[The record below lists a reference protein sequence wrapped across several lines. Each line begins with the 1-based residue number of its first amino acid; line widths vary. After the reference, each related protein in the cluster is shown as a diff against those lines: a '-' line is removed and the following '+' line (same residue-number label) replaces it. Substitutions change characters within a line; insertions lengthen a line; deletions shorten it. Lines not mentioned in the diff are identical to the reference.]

1 MHEGNVIQL
10 QISNIKLPSLRS
22 LRLCGESVL
31 VFLLC
36 ILATGCSPHVHEQ
49 IPKYPIMS
57 VGQTLEQL
65 RARSSGLHTVS
76 GQGTLRL
83 TSGDGKSVLLDAA
96 IALQPRE
103 NLARLR
109 AWKFGQAVFDL
120 TSNSDGVFVV
130 APQDSAQRAQV
141 LKAGK
146 GASGMINQWLA
157 LIAGKI
163 DSEEVQ
169 ENGDQLIVKQPAD
182 AGTTLISL
190 IDRTTLT
197 ARSYRLLDSSGK
209 ERFSLK
215 LSEYTESNAQ
225 VWPRRIE
232 ASSDEG
238 KIRVIFNEVD
248 LNSDLPA
255 AAFTPP
261 TRAEKLP

>member
-1 MHEGNVIQL
+1 MHEGSVIHIQK
-10 QISNIKLPSLRS
+10 SKLKCPSLRS
-22 LRLCGESVL
+22 LRLRGESC
-31 VFLLC
+31 FLLIMC
-36 ILATGCSPHVHEQ
+36 VLAAGCGQHVHEQ
-49 IPKYPIMS
+49 IPKYPLMS

-65 RARSSGLHTVS
+65 RARSSGLRTVS

-83 TSGDGKSVLLDAA
+83 TSGDGQSVLLDAA

-103 NLARLR
+103 NLARVR

-163 DSEEVQ
+163 DSDDVQ
-169 ENGDQLIVKQPAD
+169 EHGDELIVRQPAD
-182 AGTTLISL
+182 AGTTLVSL

-197 ARSYRLLDSSGK
+197 ARSYRLLDSGGK

-232 ASSDEG
+232 AISAEG
-238 KIRVIFNEVD
+238 KIRVIFNEVE
-248 LNSDLPA
+248 LNADLPA
-255 AAFTPP
+255 AAFAPP
-261 TRAEKLP
+261 GRAEKLP

>member
-1 MHEGNVIQL
+1 MHEGSVIQI
-10 QISNIKLPSLRS
+10 QKSKLKCPWLHS
-22 LRLCGESVL
+22 LRLCCESC
-31 VFLLC
+31 FLLIMC
-36 ILATGCSPHVHEQ
+36 FLAAGCGRHVHEQ
-49 IPKYPIMS
+49 IPKYPLMS

-65 RARSSGLHTVS
+65 RARSSGLRTVS

-83 TSGDGKSVLLDAA
+83 TSGDGQSVLLDAA

-103 NLARLR
+103 NLARVR

-163 DSEEVQ
+163 DSDDVQ
-169 ENGDQLIVKQPAD
+169 EHGDELIVKQPAD
-182 AGTTLISL
+182 AGTTLVSL

-197 ARSYRLLDSSGK
+197 ARSYRLLDSGGK

-232 ASSDEG
+232 AISAEG
-238 KIRVIFNEVD
+238 KIRVIFNEVE
-248 LNSDLPA
+248 LNADLPA
-255 AAFTPP
+255 AAFAPP
-261 TRAEKLP
+261 GRAEKLP